1 MISSW
6 VCLSISLP
14 ISLIIYHIFIHL
26 PLDRHLGC
34 LNILAPILW
43 PPEVKKWLIQKDP
56 DAGKDLMQEEK
67 GTTEDEVV
75 ELHHW
80 LNGPEF
86 EQILGDGERQGCL
99 TCCSLWVHKK
109 SDMTEWLSN
118 NILAFYEE
126 CSNEPINMGVQI
138 SLQCPIFIS
147 FGYIPSS
154 GITGSFTGSYGSYI
168 FKFLRKFYTVFHN
181 GCTVYISKMILAL
194 MVSLL
199 LYVIFRKIDS
209 LIYWIQSKK

>member
-43 PPEVKKWLIQKDP
+43 PPEAKKWLIQKDP

-80 LNGPEF
+80 LNGHEF
-86 EQILGDGERQGCL
+86 EQILGDGERQGGL

-118 NILAFYEE
+118 KIFWLFMKNAAMNQWIWEYRYLYNVLFSFPLDIYPVVGLPDHLLDHMVVLFLNFKLLNYLNFKLFLNFEEILYCF
-126 CSNEPINMGVQI
+126 P
-138 SLQCPIFIS
+138 
-147 FGYIPSS
+147 
-154 GITGSFTGSYGSYI
+154 
-168 FKFLRKFYTVFHN
+168 
-181 GCTVYISKMILAL
+181 
-194 MVSLL
+194 
-199 LYVIFRKIDS
+199 
-209 LIYWIQSKK
+209 

>member
-43 PPEVKKWLIQKDP
+43 PPEAKKWLIQKDP

-80 LNGPEF
+80 LNGHEF

-118 NILAFYEE
+118 KIFWLFMKNAAMNQWIWEYRYLYNVLSSFPLDIYPVVGLPDHLLDHMVVLFLNFKLLNYLNFKLFLNFEEILYCF
-126 CSNEPINMGVQI
+126 P
-138 SLQCPIFIS
+138 
-147 FGYIPSS
+147 
-154 GITGSFTGSYGSYI
+154 
-168 FKFLRKFYTVFHN
+168 
-181 GCTVYISKMILAL
+181 
-194 MVSLL
+194 
-199 LYVIFRKIDS
+199 
-209 LIYWIQSKK
+209 

>member
-43 PPEVKKWLIQKDP
+43 PPEAKKWLIQKDP

-80 LNGPEF
+80 LNGHEF

-118 NILAFYEE
+118 KIFWLFMKNAAMNQWIWEYRYLYNVLFSFPLDIYPVVGLPDHLLDHMVVLFLNFKLLNYLNFKLFLNFEEILYCF
-126 CSNEPINMGVQI
+126 P
-138 SLQCPIFIS
+138 
-147 FGYIPSS
+147 
-154 GITGSFTGSYGSYI
+154 
-168 FKFLRKFYTVFHN
+168 
-181 GCTVYISKMILAL
+181 
-194 MVSLL
+194 
-199 LYVIFRKIDS
+199 
-209 LIYWIQSKK
+209 